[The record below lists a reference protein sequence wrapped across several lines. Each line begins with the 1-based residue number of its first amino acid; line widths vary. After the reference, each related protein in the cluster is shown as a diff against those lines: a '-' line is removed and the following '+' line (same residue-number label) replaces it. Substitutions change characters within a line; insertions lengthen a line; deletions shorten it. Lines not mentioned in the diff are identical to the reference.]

1 VILMTMFRVRASA
14 IVVSAS
20 LLATAGCGLFD
31 KDESP
36 TAPSAPGAPA
46 ANAPVRYTAIG
57 ASDAIGV
64 GASVVCV
71 PFSICENGTGYVP
84 LLTRRVGATREVTL
98 TNLGIPASVL
108 SPTIHQI
115 AQANGR
121 DIPANFVD
129 RELPFVPSNA
139 TLVTIFGGANDTNA
153 LAEAIDKGAAGNDL
167 RGYIAT
173 QVRAFGAD
181 YDRLVRGVRSRAADA
196 FIIVVNVPNMAG
208 LPYASG
214 YSVSRRQ
221 VLQAI
226 AVGFAREANRQAA
239 AGVVVLDI
247 LCDPQVYDRGRF
259 SSDGFHPNDT
269 GYAYL
274 AERLLAI
281 VNGAT
286 PPVAAS
292 CSQMSLVPAL

>member
-1 VILMTMFRVRASA
+1 M
-14 IVVSAS
+14 
-20 LLATAGCGLFD
+20 
-31 KDESP
+31 
-36 TAPSAPGAPA
+36 
-46 ANAPVRYTAIG
+46 
-57 ASDAIGV
+57 
-64 GASVVCV
+64 VCV
-71 PFSICENGTGYVP
+71 PFSACENGTGYVP

-121 DIPANFVD
+121 DIPANFID

-139 TLVTIFGGANDTNA
+139 TLVTIFGGGNDTNA
-153 LAEAIDKGAAGNDL
+153 LAEAIDKGAAGNDV
-167 RGYIAT
+167 RGYIAA

-181 YDRLVRGVRSRAADA
+181 YERLVRGVRSRAPDA

-208 LPYASG
+208 LPYAAG
-214 YSVSRRQ
+214 LSVSRRQ

-226 AVGFAREANRQAA
+226 AVGFAQEANRQAG
-239 AGVVVLDI
+239 AGVVVLDL

-259 SSDGFHPNDT
+259 SSDGFHPNDA

-274 AERLLAI
+274 AERLLPI

-292 CSQMSLVPAL
+292 CSQMSLVPGL

>member
-1 VILMTMFRVRASA
+1 MSLFRVFANA
-14 IVVSAS
+14 IVMTAS
-20 LLATAGCGLFD
+20 MVLVAGCGLFD

-36 TAPSAPGAPA
+36 TAPSAPAAPV

-64 GASVVCV
+64 GGSVVCV
-71 PFSICENGTGYVP
+71 PFSACESGTGYVP

-121 DIPANFVD
+121 DIPANFID

-139 TLVTIFGGANDTNA
+139 TLVTIFGGGNDTNA
-153 LAEAIDKGAAGNDL
+153 LGEAIDKGAAGNDL
-167 RGYIAT
+167 RGYIAA

-181 YDRLVRGVRSRAADA
+181 YDRLVRGVRSRAPDA
-196 FIIVVNVPNMAG
+196 FIVVVNVPNMAG
-208 LPYASG
+208 LPYAAG
-214 YSVSRRQ
+214 YSMSRRQ
-221 VLQAI
+221 ALQAI
-226 AVGFAREANRQAA
+226 AVGFAREANRQAG
-239 AGVVVLDI
+239 AGVVVLDL

-259 SSDGFHPNDT
+259 SSDGFHPNDA

-274 AERLLAI
+274 ADRLLAI

-292 CSQMSLVPAL
+292 CSQMSLVPGL

>member
-1 VILMTMFRVRASA
+1 M
-14 IVVSAS
+14 
-20 LLATAGCGLFD
+20 
-31 KDESP
+31 
-36 TAPSAPGAPA
+36 
-46 ANAPVRYTAIG
+46 
-57 ASDAIGV
+57 
-64 GASVVCV
+64 
-71 PFSICENGTGYVP
+71 
-84 LLTRRVGATREVTL
+84 L

-108 SPTIHQI
+108 SPAIHQI

-129 RELPFVPSNA
+129 RELPFVPVNT
-139 TLVTIFGGANDTNA
+139 TLVTIFRGANDTNA

-167 RGYIAT
+167 RAT
-173 QVRAFGAD
+173 LPRRF
-181 YDRLVRGVRSRAADA
+181 VRSAPTTIGSFAASAPRAADA

-208 LPYASG
+208 LPYASA

-221 VLQAI
+221 VKLQAI
-226 AVGFAREANRQAA
+226 AVGFARGGQSPGWRRRGRAGYPLRS
-239 AGVVVLDI
+239 AGV
-247 LCDPQVYDRGRF
+247 DRGRF

-292 CSQMSLVPAL
+292 CSQMVLVPAL

>member
-1 VILMTMFRVRASA
+1 MTMFRMLANA
-14 IVVSAS
+14 IAVSAT
-20 LLATAGCGLFD
+20 LLTAGGCGLFD
-31 KDESP
+31 NDESP

-46 ANAPVRYTAIG
+46 GNAPVRYTAIG

-64 GASVVCV
+64 GGSVVCV
-71 PFSICENGTGYVP
+71 PFSPCENGTGYVP

-129 RELPFVPSNA
+129 RELPFVPPNA

-153 LAEAIDKGAAGNDL
+153 LAEAIEKGAAGNDL

-173 QVRAFGAD
+173 QVRAFGTD
-181 YDRLVRGVRSRAADA
+181 YDRLVRGVRSRAPDA

-208 LPYASG
+208 LPYAVG
-214 YSVSRRQ
+214 LSVSRRQ

-226 AVGFAREANRQAA
+226 AVGFAREANRQAG
-239 AGVVVLDI
+239 AGVVVLDL
-247 LCDPQVYDRGRF
+247 LCDSQVYDRGRF
-259 SSDGFHPNDT
+259 SSDGFHPNDA
-269 GYAYL
+269 GYTYL
-274 AERLLAI
+274 ADRLLAI
-281 VNGAT
+281 VNGGT
-286 PPVAAS
+286 PSVASS
-292 CSQMSLVPAL
+292 CSQMTLVPTL